1 MSKPSGYT
9 QNSVI
14 INSLENKVKKV
25 DFENLL
31 SEECK
36 NFIWPLQRLGYV
48 FFILYFL
55 STFFIYFSSANL
67 H

>member
-1 MSKPSGYT
+1 MKCNYLWKTQSSTYYIGLVTLSKPSGYT

-36 NFIWPLQRLGYV
+36 NFI
-48 FFILYFL
+48 
-55 STFFIYFSSANL
+55 
-67 H
+67 